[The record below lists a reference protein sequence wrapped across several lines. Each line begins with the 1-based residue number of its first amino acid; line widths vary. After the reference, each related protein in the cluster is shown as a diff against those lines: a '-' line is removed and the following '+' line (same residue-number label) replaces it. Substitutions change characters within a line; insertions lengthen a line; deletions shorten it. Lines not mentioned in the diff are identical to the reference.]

1 MLTPEISYLEQSLC
15 YLLGAQFSPNY
26 APVFILA
33 SGGIDFAGTIIDSK
47 ALSVLSSSNNGTDK
61 SAQNVARQTNPSATK
76 SLYSAMGTG
85 YSKSGLELFYDRTP
99 VINTWS
105 GSVVAGCLA
114 KRRKEHHA
122 SESVNSSLRLQMI
135 NVFQGIF
142 SDLLGE
148 GGELQLQ
155 DKNTP
160 SFLQLIVISPLR
172 GRSTF
177 STFSERLEHV
187 FSHTGVNFLDGPRHL
202 TEAVFDSRDPSSKWL
217 IHSRYSVQE

>member
-1 MLTPEISYLEQSLC
+1 MLAPEISYLEQSLC
-15 YLLGAQFSPNY
+15 YVLGSRFLPNC

-33 SGGIDFAGTIIDSK
+33 SGGIDYAGTILDSQ
-47 ALSVLSSSNNGTDK
+47 ALSVLPLSNKGTDK

-76 SLYSAMGTG
+76 SLYSAIGTG

-105 GSVVAGCLA
+105 GSVVSCCLA
-114 KRRKEHHA
+114 KRRKENHA
-122 SESVNSSLRLQMI
+122 SECLNSSLRLQMI
-135 NVFQGIF
+135 KVFQEIF

-155 DKNTP
+155 DKNTH

-177 STFSERLEHV
+177 SIFSERLEHV
-187 FSHTGVNFLDGPRHL
+187 LSYTGVNFQDGPRHL

-217 IHSRYSVQE
+217 IYSRYSVQE